1 MDREDIKAERVA
13 LLDLQTDLNSICRK
27 CEEAVYRYSNE
38 QCARC
43 QTFEQLNGIG
53 DRLLELTR
61 IERAQQSKPINLGI
75 SHNRKRGDGVLNVE
89 KFVWLRKDGLSFT
102 EIAYKLGVTV
112 QYVSQFKTKYEKEI
126 QAYLD
131 KNGIAIKEDDGKMA
145 AVTPEQYV
153 KFKHE
158 EKLTQKQMADRLGVT
173 QSTISMWKSKNI
185 AKIKECEKL
194 YFSKK
199 KAEEANSNVTT
210 EEIVAQVKEDTGANE
225 EDTGANEE
233 EIVETLENFAE
244 GEKEEMLDQEE
255 VLDRNEDSNF
265 GLAQIAD
272 VKQANEFE
280 QSSEFEQVPLSE
292 APGHVEDVT
301 KKKGSKAARRLGE
314 IRSMFENW
322 RKHESANEYQEADE
336 CLLEFANK
344 HFEWLINLINRG
356 YESVGLEPEK
366 EVWIKSDN
374 INPNHYKTG
383 GIETFDYMQAK
394 LTSHELDGYMKGNI
408 IKYVSRERLKNGT
421 EDLKKAQWY
430 LDKLV
435 EIRGK

>member
-1 MDREDIKAERVA
+1 MDREDIKAERIA
-13 LLDLQTDLNSICRK
+13 LLDLQTDLNCVCRK
-27 CEEAVYRYSNE
+27 CEDALYRYSNE
-38 QCARC
+38 QCAGC
-43 QTFEQLNGIG
+43 ATFEQLNGIG

-61 IERAQQSKPINLGI
+61 IERAQQSKPINIGI

-89 KFVWLRKDGLSFT
+89 KFVWLRKEGLSFT
-102 EIAYKLGVTV
+102 EIAHKLGITV

-145 AVTPEQYV
+145 AVTPEQFV

-158 EKLTQKQMADRLGVT
+158 EKLTQKQMADRLGVAR
-173 QSTISMWKSKNI
+173 STISMWKSKNI

-199 KAEEANSNVTT
+199 KAEEANSKITT
-210 EEIVAQVKEDTGANE
+210 EEIVEQVK

-244 GEKEEMLDQEE
+244 GEKEEDAKEE
-255 VLDRNEDSNF
+255 VLDREEDSNF

-272 VKQANEFE
+272 VKQFK
-280 QSSEFEQVPLSE
+280 
-292 APGHVEDVT
+292 DV
-301 KKKGSKAARRLGE
+301 ARETLD
-314 IRSMFENW
+314 STDLFD
-322 RKHESANEYQEADE
+322 ES
-336 CLLEFANK
+336 
-344 HFEWLINLINRG
+344 
-356 YESVGLEPEK
+356 EK
-366 EVWIKSDN
+366 EKIVNRLVEVKSDN
-374 INPNHYKTG
+374 INPAHYQQG
-383 GIETFDYMQAK
+383 GIETFDYIRAK
-394 LTSHELDGYMKGNI
+394 LTSHELDGYLKGNI

>member
-1 MDREDIKAERVA
+1 MDREDIKAERIA
-13 LLDLQTDLNSICRK
+13 LLNLQTNLNSICGK
-27 CEEAVYRYSNE
+27 CENALYRYSNE
-38 QCARC
+38 PCAGC

-61 IERAQQSKPINLGI
+61 IERAQQSKPINIGI

-89 KFVWLRKDGLSFT
+89 KFVWLRKEGLSYT
-102 EIAYKLGVTV
+102 EIAHKLGITV

-131 KNGIAIKEDDGKMA
+131 KNGIAIKEGDGKMA
-145 AVTPEQYV
+145 AVTPELFV

-158 EKLTQKQMADRLGVT
+158 EKLTQKQMADRLGVAR
-173 QSTISMWKSKNI
+173 STISMWKSKNI

-199 KAEEANSNVTT
+199 EANSNVTT

-225 EDTGANEE
+225 E

-244 GEKEEMLDQEE
+244 DAKEEVLDQEE
-255 VLDRNEDSNF
+255 DLKEEVLDQEEDSNF

-272 VKQANEFE
+272 VKQ
-280 QSSEFEQVPLSE
+280 SSEFEQVDLSE
-292 APGHVEDVT
+292 APGHDEEAS
-301 KKKGSKAARRLGE
+301 KKKGSKETQRLGE
-314 IRSMFENW
+314 IRNMFESW

-344 HFEWLINLINRG
+344 HFEWLINLG
-356 YESVGLEPEK
+356 YESDGLDRVL
-366 EVWIKSDN
+366 EVKSDN
-374 INPNHYKTG
+374 INPAHYQQG
-383 GIETFDYMQAK
+383 GIETFDYIRAK
-394 LTSHELDGYMKGNI
+394 LTSHELDGYLKGNI
-408 IKYVSRERLKNGT
+408 IKYVSRERLKNRT

>member
-1 MDREDIKAERVA
+1 MDREDIKAERIA
-13 LLDLQTDLNSICRK
+13 LLNLQTNLNSICGK
-27 CEEAVYRYSNE
+27 CENALYRYSNE
-38 QCARC
+38 PCAGC
-43 QTFEQLNGIG
+43 ATFEQLNGIG

-61 IERAQQSKPINLGI
+61 IERAQQSKPINIGI

-102 EIAYKLGVTV
+102 EIAHKLGVTV

-145 AVTPEQYV
+145 AVTPEQFV

-225 EDTGANEE
+225 E

-244 GEKEEMLDQEE
+244 DAKEE
-255 VLDRNEDSNF
+255 VLDREEDAKEEVLDQEEDSNF

-280 QSSEFEQVPLSE
+280 QSSEFEQVALSE
-292 APGHVEDVT
+292 APGHVEDAT

-314 IRSMFENW
+314 IRNMYESW

-344 HFEWLINLINRG
+344 HFEWLINLG
-356 YESVGLEPEK
+356 YESDGLEHVL
-366 EVWIKSDN
+366 EVKSDN
-374 INPNHYKTG
+374 INPAHYQQG
-383 GIETFDYMQAK
+383 GIETFDYMRAK
-394 LTSHELDGYMKGNI
+394 LTSQELDGCMKGNI
-408 IKYVSRERLKNGT
+408 IKYVSRERLKNST

-435 EIRGK
+435 EIRSK